1 MTPFKQLYKHDPD
14 KGIWG
19 DCHRTAIGCL
29 LDIPPEQL
37 PHFWQDKHDEPVY
50 IIMQDINVYLHNIG
64 YYLAS
69 FSVQSH
75 STEDI
80 LVWMKE
86 MNPNLYYL
94 LTGMSKNQVG
104 HTVICC
110 NDAIIHDPSLDDSGI
125 IGPVD
130 EDTFIIEL
138 LVPILH
144 VLNNEV

>member
-37 PHFWQDKHDEPVY
+37 PHFWQDKDDKPVSTV
-50 IIMQDINVYLHNIG
+50 MQDINVYLYNIG

-69 FSVQSH
+69 FSVQSR